1 MSALYCMK
9 YCITKLWFLFNG
21 RSSSSTFTIAFNK
34 SSNWGTASLWTVT
47 RFMILWTLLLVI
59 FMQVFEFPVKTC
71 KWNKFYLYIKS
82 SIKMLFCF
90 YVFND
95 YLRGRLW
102 FFSKLYC
109 LMCSKGFSL
118 CKLRGKIKLL
128 SANTSVRHS
137 ASSCSAPL
145 FDRSMSKR
153 SKRRPCTSLLSRAI
167 SRSRVNARC
176 NTLLC
181 PVYWSCYVR
190 T

>member
-1 MSALYCMK
+1 
-9 YCITKLWFLFNG
+9 
-21 RSSSSTFTIAFNK
+21 
-34 SSNWGTASLWTVT
+34 
-47 RFMILWTLLLVI
+47 
-59 FMQVFEFPVKTC
+59 
-71 KWNKFYLYIKS
+71 
-82 SIKMLFCF
+82 MLFCF

-145 FDRSMSKR
+145 FDRSMSNR

-176 NTLLC
+176 STLLC
-181 PVYWSCYVR
+181 PVYWSCFVR
-190 T
+190 TWEYSIAIYLPEDLYTLYIVYVSVIYHFFPKQNFLSSFYSFLFLNSEKLLMVL